1 MSLWEAFC
9 ERFGGKPVEAVSFTE
24 HGIETVE
31 DPTCRRFRFSVQ
43 MEIEQDWF
51 ERNPE
56 KTINY
61 MEELL
66 KTATKNAGKEMRA
79 ELKKLRSEG
88 QKTVI

>member
-9 ERFGGKPVEAVSFTE
+9 ERFDGKPVEAVSFTE
-24 HGIETVE
+24 NGVETVE
-31 DPTCRRFRFSVQ
+31 DPTCRRFQFSVQ

-61 MEELL
+61 MEDLL

-79 ELKKLRSEG
+79 ELGKLRSQG